1 MAMMKSSLFNPG
13 FDPTIRSRRS
23 SLASLAFILPI
34 LLCGWTRAQSPQKV
48 VTLSGFVRDEMG
60 VAVPGALIGANGRS
74 TVSDATGAYL
84 LVVPAGLTRVV
95 VSEHA
100 RQSLSLVLEL
110 TQDRVVDIRL
120 GAGDSI
126 TVHAEQDTLNPDPS
140 TKGYTTSEL
149 LQANPGRPG
158 VPFSIPGL
166 PVETASGGIKAPQYF
181 APGVAGDHGEPIA
194 QFLQIDGFLLQN
206 NLTANAH
213 GNGYADPNFVISSTI
228 GGALVD
234 NGAFNVR
241 YGDHSI
247 NLAVTYDLRNRV
259 TPFVQA
265 MTNGKDGGITAGWG
279 PKNPATHAW
288 VAAEGL
294 WGNGFLERPE
304 ERQQY
309 KLNGYREWKPGQHQ
323 LAIFGAA
330 YYGFSRIPGLIPLDV
345 PVPGDTID
353 NRQAD
358 LTHTTIALATDQWAI
373 SNKQLLTSGA
383 YFRTYSL
390 SLKSNFGDG
399 LIQQSEFRT
408 VAGGS
413 SEYSTALGQQWSLL
427 AGVSARRDA
436 PRGLNLAR
444 ADDQGVFHLVT
455 SNDLTITDL
464 SPYAAV
470 NGQYGRDLQVY
481 LGIRRDQILFDN
493 TDLLQPANSFNQW
506 TGATSPKV
514 NVTLGRVDAPVLP
527 QVALSYGKAFHAND
541 PRIGN
546 GNGEGDDQRGDL
558 VIQARE
564 YQLLATKVV
573 ANTEVQLTLARVS
586 NSAELAKID
595 PDTGLQENQGPSLN
609 RYLKLS
615 VLGRPRRG
623 MWQISWAQADA
634 RNRDDG
640 TPVPEAP
647 RMIVDAVGSLNQLPW
662 NLGAQAEYEYVKAK
676 PLGDGF
682 TGMPLQE
689 IRMALH
695 KSFMDGRWQVSLN
708 GQLVNGFTGQTT
720 QVMAVGNETVPKERV
735 VGVPTASYAT
745 VSVLYSFGR

>member
-1 MAMMKSSLFNPG
+1 LKALRLPPNP
-13 FDPTIRSRRS
+13 DLVVRSRQSRAS
-23 SLASLAFILPI
+23 RGVTSLSLLVI
-34 LLCGWTRAQSPQKV
+34 LLCGWINAQTPRNM
-48 VTLSGFVRDEMG
+48 VTLSGYVRDKAG
-60 VAVPGALIGANGRS
+60 AAVAGARVEASGCS
-74 TVSDATGAYL
+74 TVSDADGAYL
-84 LVVPAGLTRVV
+84 LVVPAGSTRVE
-95 VSEHA
+95 VSQHA
-100 RQSLSLVLEL
+100 RTGYSLSLDL
-110 TQDRVVDIRL
+110 TADRVLDIQL
-120 GAGDSI
+120 GPGDII

-140 TKGYTTSEL
+140 TKGYSSAEL

-166 PVETASGGIKAPQYF
+166 PVETPSGGIKAPQYF

-194 QFLQIDGFLLQN
+194 QFLQIDNFLLQN

-213 GNGYADPNFVISSTI
+213 GNGYADPNFVISSTLA
-228 GGALVD
+228 GAMVN

-247 NLAVTYDLRNRV
+247 NLAVTYDLRDRL

-265 MTNGKDGGITAGWG
+265 TTDGLDGAITAGWG
-279 PKNPATHAW
+279 PSNPKTHGW
-288 VAAEGL
+288 IAAEGL

-309 KLNGYREWKPGQHQ
+309 KLNGYRAWSPGKHE
-323 LAIFGAA
+323 LAIYGAA
-330 YYGFSRIPGLIPLDV
+330 YYGFSRIPGLIPLDT
-345 PVPGDTID
+345 PVPEETID

-358 LTHTTIALATDQWAI
+358 LTHTTIALITDQWQL
-373 SNKQLLTSGA
+373 SGKQMLTSGA

-390 SLKSNFGDG
+390 NLKSNFGDG

-413 SEYSTALGQQWSLL
+413 ALYTAALGQRWSLL
-427 AGVSARRDA
+427 AGLDARRDA
-436 PRGLNLAR
+436 PRGLNLAK
-444 ADDQGVFHLVT
+444 ADDHGVFHLVT

-470 NGQYGRDLQVY
+470 NGRYGRNFQVY
-481 LGIRRDQILFDN
+481 LGARRDQILFNNQDF
-493 TDLLQPANSFNQW
+493 LQPANSFDTW
-506 TGATSPKV
+506 AGTTSPKV

-527 QVALSYGKAFHAND
+527 QVAFSYGKAFHAND
-541 PRIGN
+541 PRIGT
-546 GNGEGDDQRGDL
+546 GDGEGGGGPGDL
-558 VIQARE
+558 IIQARE
-564 YQLLATKVV
+564 FQLLATKIV
-573 ANTEVQLTLARVS
+573 ANTQIQLTLARVS

-595 PDTGLQENQGPSLN
+595 PDTGLQQNQGPSLN
-609 RYLKLS
+609 RYLTLS
-615 VLGRPRRG
+615 VLRRPSRG
-623 MWQISWAQADA
+623 MWQISWSQADA
-634 RNRDDG
+634 RDRDDG

-647 RMIVDAVGSLNQLPW
+647 RMIVDAVGMLNQLAW
-662 NLGAQAEYEYVKAK
+662 GLSAQAEYEYVKAK

-682 TGMPLQE
+682 TGVPLQE

-695 KSFMDGRWQVSLN
+695 KSFQDGRWQVSLN

-720 QVMAVGNETVPKERV
+720 ETLAVGNEKVPSERV
-735 VGVPTASYAT
+735 VGVPTASYAS